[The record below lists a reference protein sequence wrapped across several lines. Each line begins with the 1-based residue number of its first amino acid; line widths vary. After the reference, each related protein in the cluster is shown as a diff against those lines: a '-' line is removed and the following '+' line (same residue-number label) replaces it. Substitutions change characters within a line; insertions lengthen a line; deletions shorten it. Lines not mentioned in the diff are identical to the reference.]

1 MHEPLL
7 NHFKLVYRFFSL
19 AKNVEFMLPKAV
31 AAAGGMV
38 SKPRLGPGLLCKSQ
52 VQKYK
57 LSHGSHGFRRFTRC
71 HFQGLSGCSPE
82 WRSESLYIE
91 HLCTSLYNLYHLCIF
106 FALFCEHFS
115 AFIELPWKKT
125 GQKAAP
131 SSLRRRRAGVLEE
144 LTGRLRRLG
153 NSSLFVCWILWD
165 GHGWPSRPG
174 LQGSGVFECLLYI
187 LWLKQCHV
195 YHPWLGMVY
204 ATYNNADDWGM
215 VYYWSFKGFK
225 SKWNVRFRLVS
236 THLANVKFRWEATTV
251 RMTRALESWSL
262 AHRPGWPDEF
272 WYQHVPNWYYT

>member
-106 FALFCEHFS
+106 FCVILRAFFSFHRASLEKNRSKSSALQPSTSTCRCAGGAHWTPS
-115 AFIELPWKKT
+115 TT
-125 GQKAAP
+125 GQLVAFCLLDP
-131 SSLRRRRAGVLEE
+131 L
-144 LTGRLRRLG
+144 
-153 NSSLFVCWILWD
+153 
-165 GHGWPSRPG
+165 GWP
-174 LQGSGVFECLLYI
+174 
-187 LWLKQCHV
+187 W
-195 YHPWLGMVY
+195 M
-204 ATYNNADDWGM
+204 A
-215 VYYWSFKGFK
+215 
-225 SKWNVRFRLVS
+225 
-236 THLANVKFRWEATTV
+236 
-251 RMTRALESWSL
+251 
-262 AHRPGWPDEF
+262 
-272 WYQHVPNWYYT
+272 